1 MTKGFIH
8 VNIYTMDKEERI
20 INDGGI
26 LFDDDIIVAIGNSQD
41 IEEMSQG
48 QDIELEDGQGK
59 FIFPGLINTHTHL
72 YQCLFKG
79 LGSDLNLK
87 DWWPKVLAPIAMHLN
102 EEHLGNGVRHGI
114 SEALKTGVT
123 TVVDFM
129 QFHPVK
135 GLSEVEIIAAREMG
149 IRLVYGRGFRDA
161 GENMGVSNM
170 NEKVEDVFSEI
181 NYLKEKYEKEDDMV
195 KVWLAPAAIW
205 TFSDMGLE
213 ETRNFATKTRT
224 PIMMHMFET
233 EADNQVCLEK
243 FNKKAMDYYKEKNFL
258 GPDLL
263 AVHSVHI
270 TEEELDIYKKYE
282 VKVSH
287 NPVCNMYL
295 GSGTAPVIEMLKK
308 GIIVGLG
315 TDGAA
320 SNNSN
325 DMIEVLKTTILL
337 HRNEYRKADCLNAYD
352 VLKMATIEGAKC
364 LGMEDM
370 IGSLVIGKKAD
381 MLIFNPNKSFKT
393 SPSHD
398 GLASFVY
405 SGDYR
410 AIEKVIVNGNVVI
423 IDGKLVNG
431 DEVEIIN
438 DSIYSARI
446 LKEKVENQLN

>member
-8 VNIYTMDKEERI
+8 VNIYTMDKKEQI

-26 LFDDDIIVAIGNSQD
+26 LYDDDIIVAIGNSQD
-41 IEEMSQG
+41 IEQMCVG
-48 QDIELEDGQGK
+48 MDIELEDGQGK

-72 YQCLFKG
+72 YQGLFKG
-79 LGSDLNLK
+79 LGSDMNLK
-87 DWWPKVLAPIAMHLN
+87 DWWPKVLAPIAMNLN
-102 EEHLGNGVRHGI
+102 EEHLENGVRHGI
-114 SEALKTGVT
+114 AEALKTGVT
-123 TVVDFM
+123 TLVDFM

-135 GLSEVEIIAAREMG
+135 GLSEVEIKTAKEMG

-161 GENMGVSNM
+161 GENMGVSSM
-170 NEKVEDVFSEI
+170 NEKVEDVFNEI
-181 NYLKEKYEKEDDMV
+181 TYLKEKYEKEDDMV

-205 TFSDMGLE
+205 TFSDKGLE

-233 EADNQVCLEK
+233 EYDDVVCLEK
-243 FNKKAMDYYKEKNFL
+243 FKKKAIDYYVEKNFL

-263 AVHSVHI
+263 AVHSVHV
-270 TEEELDIYKKYE
+270 TEEELDIYRKYE
-282 VKVSH
+282 VKVAH

-308 GIIVGLG
+308 GITVGLG

-337 HRNEYRKADCLNAYD
+337 HRNEYKKADCLNAYD

-364 LGMEDM
+364 LGMEDR
-370 IGSLVIGKKAD
+370 IGSLEIGKKAD
-381 MLIFNPNKSFKT
+381 MLIFNPSKSFKT
-393 SPSHD
+393 SPAHD

-410 AIEKVIVNGNVVI
+410 AIEKVIVNGKVVLK
-423 IDGKLVNG
+423 DGKLVNG
-431 DEVEIIN
+431 DEDEIIK
-438 DSIYSARI
+438 DSIYSA
-446 LKEKVENQLN
+446 KNP

>member
-1 MTKGFIH
+1 MKGFIH
-8 VNIYTMDKEERI
+8 VNIYTMDKEELI

-26 LFDDDIIVAIGNSQD
+26 LYDDDIIVAIGNSQD
-41 IEEMSQG
+41 IKEMCQG

-59 FIFPGLINTHTHL
+59 YIFPGLINTHTHL
-72 YQCLFKG
+72 YQVLFKG

-87 DWWPKVLAPIAMHLN
+87 DWWPKVLAPIAMNLD
-102 EEHLGNGVRHGI
+102 EEHLENGVRHGI
-114 SEALKTGVT
+114 AEALKTGVT

-135 GLSEVEIIAAREMG
+135 GLSEVEIKTAKDMG

-161 GENMGVSNM
+161 GENMGVSSM
-170 NEKVEDVFSEI
+170 NENIEEVFNEI
-181 NYLKEKYEKEDDMV
+181 TYLKEKYENTDEMIKI
-195 KVWLAPAAIW
+195 WLAPAAIW
-205 TFSDMGLE
+205 TFSEKGLE
-213 ETRNFATKTRT
+213 ETRDFATNTKT

-233 EADNQVCLEK
+233 EYDNVVCQEK
-243 FNKKAMDYYKEKNFL
+243 FNKKAMDYYIEKNFL
-258 GPDLL
+258 GSDLL
-263 AVHSVHI
+263 AVHSVHV
-270 TEEELDIYKKYE
+270 TDAELDIYRQYK

-295 GSGTAPVIEMLKK
+295 GSGTAPVMDMMKK
-308 GIIVGLG
+308 GITVGLG

-337 HRNEYRKADCLNAYD
+337 HRNEYRKAECINAYD
-352 VLKMATIEGAKC
+352 VLKMATIEGARC
-364 LGMEDM
+364 LGMDNS
-370 IGSLVIGKKAD
+370 IGSLEVGKKAD
-381 MLIFNPNKSFKT
+381 FLVFNPNRSFKT
-393 SPSHD
+393 SPAHD

-410 AIEKVIVNGNVVI
+410 AIEKVIVNGIVVLE
-423 IDGKLVNG
+423 DGKLVNG
-431 DEVEIIN
+431 DEEQIIR

-446 LKEKVENQLN
+446 LKEKVEKSNE

>member
-8 VNIYTMDKEERI
+8 VNIYTMDDKERI

-26 LFDDDIIVAIGNSQD
+26 LYDDDIIVAIGNSHD
-41 IEEMSQG
+41 IEEMCQG
-48 QDIELEDGQGK
+48 QEIELEDGQGK
-59 FIFPGLINTHTHL
+59 YIIPGLINTHTHL
-72 YQCLFKG
+72 YQVLFKG
-79 LGSDLNLK
+79 LGSDMNLK
-87 DWWPKVLAPIAMHLN
+87 DWWPKVLAPIAMNLD
-102 EEHLGNGVRHGI
+102 EEHLENGVRHGI
-114 SEALKTGVT
+114 AEALKTGVT

-135 GLSEVEIIAAREMG
+135 GLSEVEIKTAKDMG
-149 IRLVYGRGFRDA
+149 IRIVYGRGFRDA
-161 GENMGVSNM
+161 GENMGVSAM
-170 NEKVEDVFSEI
+170 NENIEEVFNEI
-181 NYLKEKYEKEDDMV
+181 KYLKDKYQEDDDMV

-205 TFSDMGLE
+205 TFSEKGLE
-213 ETRNFATKTRT
+213 ETRIFATKTKT

-233 EADNQVCLEK
+233 EYDNVVCQEK
-243 FNKKAMDYYKEKNFL
+243 FNKKAINYYVEKNFL

-263 AVHSVHI
+263 AVHSVHV
-270 TEEELDIYKKYE
+270 TDDELDIYKQYK

-295 GSGTAPVIEMLKK
+295 GSGSAPVMEMLGK
-308 GIIVGLG
+308 GITVGLG

-337 HRNEYRKADCLNAYD
+337 HRNEYKKADCLNAYV
-352 VLKMATIEGAKC
+352 VLKMATFEGARC
-364 LGMEDM
+364 IGMDD
-370 IGSLVIGKKAD
+370 IVGSLEIGKKAD

-393 SPSHD
+393 SPAHD

-410 AIEKVIVNGNVVI
+410 AIEKVIVNGNVVLE
-423 IDGKLVNG
+423 DGILVNV
-431 DEVEIIN
+431 DEEQIIR
-438 DSIYSARI
+438 DSIYSART
-446 LKEKVENQLN
+446 LKEIVDNQLN

>member
-1 MTKGFIH
+1 MLKGFIH
-8 VNIYTMDKEERI
+8 VNIYTMDKEEQI
-20 INDGGI
+20 INDGG
-26 LFDDDIIVAIGNSQD
+26 LLYDDDIIVAIGNSHD
-41 IEEMSQG
+41 IEQMCLG
-48 QDIELEDGQGK
+48 MDIELEDGQGK
-59 FIFPGLINTHTHL
+59 FLFPGLINTHTHL
-72 YQCLFKG
+72 YQGLFKG
-79 LGSDLNLK
+79 LGSDMNLK

-114 SEALKTGVT
+114 CEALKTGVT
-123 TVVDFM
+123 TIVDFM
-129 QFHPVK
+129 QFHPLK
-135 GLSEVEIIAAREMG
+135 GLSEKEIKTAKEMG

-170 NEKVEDVFSEI
+170 NEKVEEVFNEI
-181 NYLKEKYEKEDDMV
+181 SYLKEKYEKDDDMV

-205 TFSDMGLE
+205 TFSDKGLE
-213 ETRNFATKTRT
+213 ETRNFATRTKT

-233 EADNQVCLEK
+233 EADNQVCLAK
-243 FNKKAMDYYKEKNFL
+243 FNKKAMDYYVEKKFL

-270 TEEELDIYKKYE
+270 TEEELDIYKKYG

-295 GSGTAPVIEMLKK
+295 GSGTAPIIEMLNK
-308 GIIVGLG
+308 GITVGLG

-337 HRNEYRKADCLNAYD
+337 HRNEYKKADCLNAYD
-352 VLKMATIEGAKC
+352 VLKMATIEGARC
-364 LGMEDM
+364 LGMEDS
-370 IGSLVIGKKAD
+370 IGSLEIGKKAD
-381 MLIFNPNKSFKT
+381 MLIFNPNNSFKT
-393 SPSHD
+393 SPAHD

-410 AIEKVIVNGNVVI
+410 SIEKVIVNGNVVLK
-423 IDGKLVNG
+423 DGKLATA
-431 DEVEIIN
+431 DEEKIIK
-438 DSIYSARI
+438 DSVYSARI
-446 LKEKVENQLN
+446 LKEKVENQSN